1 MERATL
7 CGMTPTVGLERLPR
21 ATGALL
27 DEASANLLAIAN
39 ELDALLTH
47 GSHDTLTA
55 IVLREEDG
63 DRITH
68 DLIHAAR
75 TNHRVGPDRSRIV
88 ALAQAIDDVVDAIDD
103 LAWTWSRQPLP
114 RLADLVL
121 CVRDAARAAA
131 AVADLVED
139 DDRRPDA
146 LERAA
151 ETIRAARDADH
162 AARGWLLVEQPDPGL
177 AIAGHALVTWA
188 DRCIRACVRLRERV
202 QRDAVVSG

>member
-39 ELDALLTH
+39 ELDVLVTH
-47 GSHDTLTA
+47 GSRDTLTA
-55 IVLREEDG
+55 IALREQDG

-68 DLIHAAR
+68 DLIQAAR

-131 AVADLVED
+131 AIANVLED
-139 DDRRPDA
+139 DDRRSYT
-146 LERAA
+146 LQRAA
-151 ETIRAARDADH
+151 ETIRAARHADR

-177 AIAGHALVTWA
+177 AIAGHALVTRA

-202 QRDAVVSG
+202 QRDAVVTG